1 MSEVTY
7 VQPFDD
13 NFTTALL
20 PELILVAGLFALIII
35 PNLGKA
41 TFRVPGTQIRL
52 PYFLGGERYSLISN
66 PRLPS
71 WIAVTTLVLAFV
83 EVMMAFES

>member
-35 PNLGKA
+35 PATNINSGKRA
-41 TFRVPGTQIRL
+41 VVKL
-52 PYFLGGERYSLISN
+52 SSN
-66 PRLPS
+66 G
-71 WIAVTTLVLAFV
+71 
-83 EVMMAFES
+83 